1 MSAEQTRARRLAER
15 LESPPCHRTLTDDDC
30 AEAAAE
36 LRRLS
41 DSEAALLA
49 ALKSAHVR
57 CTSKEFDRWRA
68 LIEATEEARK

>member
-36 LRRLS
+36 LRRLD
-41 DSEAALLA
+41 DSEAALDP
-49 ALKSAHVR
+49 
-57 CTSKEFDRWRA
+57 TSREA
-68 LIEATEEARK
+68 QQMVIIEVAKNKASLG